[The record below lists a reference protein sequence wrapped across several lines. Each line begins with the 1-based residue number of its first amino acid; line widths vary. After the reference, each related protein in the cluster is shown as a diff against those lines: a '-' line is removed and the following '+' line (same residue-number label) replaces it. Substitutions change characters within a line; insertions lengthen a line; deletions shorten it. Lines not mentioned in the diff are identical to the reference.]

1 MPLVADPPTGFWLYF
16 SVAGPNGSG
25 LLVQH
30 TPDSA
35 ADISLCSLAAAE
47 SISATLLPV
56 PPEYATILDF
66 TDSSKKPLGVIEVVV
81 AASPN
86 YPRCLATYAVF
97 ASTSAPWLLGRNLIR
112 TLEISV
118 AFAPSVSGV
127 TFTPPLP
134 ANTAAALPF
143 SDPVS
148 VRAASPYTL
157 RPSSVTGA
165 TVSVHEMPSAQVY
178 VAEAALIT
186 QLAGTTHRVKSMRM
200 VFQPAPLAPSNL
212 AFGSLTLA
220 HALVEGVVD
229 WSGPAVPVQ
238 RTLCRRVAFPLE
250 VSSTD
255 TRASGWHRG
264 AFLGTVVPT
273 AGFTATIAAHRDGS
287 PLPKVASTALH
298 PTPLP
303 AATSTTAHD
312 STDSVVADTM
322 AHGSF
327 SSQAER
333 EAAEAWTEDMEQTG
347 LIRKFA
353 HFINVE
359 PGATPTSLR
368 NRPLSR
374 EHAEFA
380 EATIV
385 RWLRS
390 GIIVPAT
397 SPWSSPILIA
407 TNTKGK
413 ARFCLD
419 LRHVNA
425 ATIPD
430 RYQLPRVEQIL
441 QAVQGARVFSTLDM
455 AEGFLQMAL
464 DPASQPVTAFRGPR
478 HGHYQFTASIFGLR
492 NVPSSFQRMMD
503 TILSAVLWIF
513 VVVYVD
519 DILVFSSSVE
529 EHCVHLSAVRT
540 VLDAAGV
547 RLRASKCALFRAQ
560 AHYVGLVFDGV
571 SVRLDDAAFAAVA
584 NCPPPSAAPKSARL
598 WAWPSVSVTTWTRSG
613 RSLHLSTR

>member
-1 MPLVADPPTGFWLYF
+1 
-16 SVAGPNGSG
+16 
-25 LLVQH
+25 
-30 TPDSA
+30 
-35 ADISLCSLAAAE
+35 
-47 SISATLLPV
+47 
-56 PPEYATILDF
+56 
-66 TDSSKKPLGVIEVVV
+66 
-81 AASPN
+81 
-86 YPRCLATYAVF
+86 
-97 ASTSAPWLLGRNLIR
+97 
-112 TLEISV
+112 
-118 AFAPSVSGV
+118 
-127 TFTPPLP
+127 
-134 ANTAAALPF
+134 
-143 SDPVS
+143 
-148 VRAASPYTL
+148 
-157 RPSSVTGA
+157 
-165 TVSVHEMPSAQVY
+165 
-178 VAEAALIT
+178 
-186 QLAGTTHRVKSMRM
+186 
-200 VFQPAPLAPSNL
+200 
-212 AFGSLTLA
+212 
-220 HALVEGVVD
+220 
-229 WSGPAVPVQ
+229 
-238 RTLCRRVAFPLE
+238 
-250 VSSTD
+250 
-255 TRASGWHRG
+255 
-264 AFLGTVVPT
+264 
-273 AGFTATIAAHRDGS
+273 
-287 PLPKVASTALH
+287 
-298 PTPLP
+298 
-303 AATSTTAHD
+303 
-312 STDSVVADTM
+312 M

-333 EAAEAWTEDMEQTG
+333 EAAEACIRKHAWTEDMEQTG

-359 PGATPTSLR
+359 PGATPTSLH

-390 GIIVPAT
+390 GVIVPAT
-397 SPWSSPILIA
+397 LPWSSPILIA

-430 RYQLPRVEQIL
+430 RYQLPCVEQIL

-513 VVVYVD
+513 VD

-560 AHYVGLVFDGV
+560 AYYVGLVFDGV

-584 NCPPPSAAPKSARL
+584 NCPPPIGRAQIRTFVGLAERFRHYVDAF
-598 WAWPSVSVTTWTRSG
+598 G